1 MQVTVVIVSY
11 NVRSFLEQCL
21 LSIQAASSHLDVE
34 VVVVDNNSSDA
45 SVEMLQEKYPWV
57 KCIQN
62 PQNTGFSKAN
72 NQGVS
77 LARGRY
83 ILVLNP
89 DTVLAED
96 TFDLLIEFA
105 NSKPDLGIV
114 GAKLIDGT
122 GHFLPESKRN
132 IPSLW
137 TSFWKLF
144 FIGSQSGKGY
154 YASQL
159 HKDATGRVPVLVGAF
174 MFMERSVYLEVGG
187 FDEDYFMY
195 GEDIDLSY
203 RVLKKGYQNYYYSA
217 VRVLHYKGES
227 TLKNRQYLKHFT
239 NSMALF
245 YKKHFGIYRFKY
257 LLVYL
262 GTCLWYIGAFFKK
275 SSKKYKKPLDS
286 LLYIGRNEALLTH
299 LKGRYRVCS
308 VQQEA
313 GLQELQSV
321 ISSQQISLVVFD
333 NQWLSNKQI
342 LQYMEALKES
352 NLRFRIHPRSTNFL
366 IGSDTAVE
374 RGTVDQLPAS
384 CIARM

>member
-1 MQVTVVIVSY
+1 
-11 NVRSFLEQCL
+11 
-21 LSIQAASSHLDVE
+21 
-34 VVVVDNNSSDA
+34 
-45 SVEMLQEKYPWV
+45 
-57 KCIQN
+57 
-62 PQNTGFSKAN
+62 
-72 NQGVS
+72 
-77 LARGRY
+77 
-83 ILVLNP
+83 
-89 DTVLAED
+89 
-96 TFDLLIEFA
+96 
-105 NSKPDLGIV
+105 
-114 GAKLIDGT
+114 
-122 GHFLPESKRN
+122 
-132 IPSLW
+132 
-137 TSFWKLF
+137 
-144 FIGSQSGKGY
+144 
-154 YASQL
+154 
-159 HKDATGRVPVLVGAF
+159 
-174 MFMERSVYLEVGG
+174 
-187 FDEDYFMY
+187 
-195 GEDIDLSY
+195 
-203 RVLKKGYQNYYYSA
+203 
-217 VRVLHYKGES
+217 
-227 TLKNRQYLKHFT
+227 
-239 NSMALF
+239 MALF

-286 LLYIGRNEALLTH
+286 LLYIGRNEALLTY